1 VVADGVKPLVVLP
14 YTLYEVML
22 QLAGGVT
29 APHVR
34 LMALDE
40 VAVAANPV
48 GADGTAVQVVGD
60 VAAPACAEAVD
71 EPSASRASTT
81 K

>member
-1 VVADGVKPLVVLP
+1 MVADGVKPLVVLP

-29 APHVR
+29 APHMR
-34 LMALDE
+34 LMALDD

-48 GADGTAVQVVGD
+48 GAEGTAVQDVVE
-60 VAAPACAEAVD
+60 VAALACPEAVD
-71 EPSASRASTT
+71 EPSTSRASTT